1 MKKTMFYYLILL
13 LLCSPINSMLFGGS
27 TKSDLTIIDMRCEYK
42 ENPVIDALKPRLS
55 WLLNSTKRGQFQS
68 AYRILVAT
76 APEKLTEDKAD
87 LWDSKKVV
95 SDNTYQVEYNGQALH
110 SREIC
115 YWKVMSWDKNGNP
128 GAWSKP
134 AKWEMGLLDE
144 SDWKGEWIGLN
155 LNNLGKGPVYS
166 LPPAPYLRKDVV
178 VNNNVKKARLYVT
191 AKGLYQFYINGKK
204 IGNDYLKPGWT
215 DYNKRV
221 YYQTYDITGEIKKG
235 NNAFGAILSYGWYA
249 GYIGYALAI
258 QNPKVKN
265 FYGDVPELLAQ
276 VEVEYTNGNT
286 ERFVTDNLWKAG
298 YGPIVESDILN
309 GETYDARKEFKGWC
323 NTGFNDS
330 EWKPVESFSKTDC
343 KLECS
348 PGNPVVVT
356 EKLKPASVIL
366 KHGKYIFDMGQNFAG
381 VIKLKVKGSIGDT
394 VVMRYGEMLFPD
406 SSLMTE
412 NLRKARATDT
422 YIIKGDK
429 NGEEWI
435 PDFTYHG
442 FRYVEISGLKKKPAL
457 NTVEGLVMGSNTPVA
472 GSFKCSNKMV
482 NKIYHNIT
490 WTQRANFMDIPTDC
504 PQRDERLGWTGDA
517 QIYVSSA
524 VLNMD
529 IAAFYSKWLVD
540 LNDSQLPNGA
550 YPNFAPFVLLSRSNT
565 FSPGWTES
573 GIICPYAI
581 YKAYN
586 DTRVIGKF
594 WPYFTK
600 FMKMLEDRSGK
611 EYFFKERSF
620 DDLDPKGGYS
630 DWLSIG
636 KKTSPDMLATMYYGY
651 CASLMSEMAKA
662 VNKDEESKYYTGIF
676 GKIKEAF
683 LKHYVSADGKLI
695 CDEKAYGDGKGYVD
709 GDRGFTGH
717 TQTAYANAIYMKM
730 LPDSLIPVAGKYL
743 NQLVKDNNNYLVTGF
758 LGVRPLLPA
767 LSATGYT
774 ETAYQLLLNKGYPS
788 WGYEVENGAT
798 TIWERWNSFTKGKGF
813 GDPGMNSFS
822 HYSFGSVCEWMF
834 RDIAGINSDGPAYK
848 KIIIK
853 PEIPAD
859 KITFTDASLITMN
872 GKIVSSWKVEG
883 KKLIMNVT
891 IPVNSS
897 AVIYIPTVDQNK
909 VKEGSALI
917 NELPGAEIGN
927 YENGYLPVKVGSGTY
942 KFESVIE

>member
-1 MKKTMFYYLILL
+1 MKKTILYYLVLL
-13 LLCSPINSMLFGGS
+13 LSCSPINSLLFGGS
-27 TKSDLTIIDMRCEYK
+27 AKSDLTIINLRSEYK
-42 ENPVIDALKPRLS
+42 ENPVIDVLKPRLS
-55 WLLNSTKRGQFQS
+55 WLLNSTKRGQVQS

-76 APEKLTEDKAD
+76 TTEKLTEDKAD

-95 SDNTYQVEYNGQALH
+95 NDNTYQVEYNGQPLH
-110 SREIC
+110 SRQIC
-115 YWKVMSWDKNGNP
+115 YWKVMSWDKNGKP
-128 GAWSKP
+128 GLWSKP

-178 VNNNVKKARLYVT
+178 VNNKVKKARLYVT

-204 IGNDYLKPGWT
+204 IGNDFLKPGWT
-215 DYNKRV
+215 DYNKRI

-258 QNPKVKN
+258 QNSKVKN

-276 VEVEYTNGNT
+276 VEIEYTNGNT
-286 ERFVTDNLWKAG
+286 EKFVTDDLWKVN

-309 GETYDARKEFKGWC
+309 GETFDANKEFKGWC
-323 NTGFNDS
+323 NSGFNDAG
-330 EWKPVESFSKTDC
+330 WKPVETFSKTDC

-348 PGNPVVVT
+348 PGNPVVIT

-394 VVMRYGEMLFPD
+394 IVIRYGEMLFPD

-429 NGEEWI
+429 NGEEWT

-442 FRYVEISGLKKKPAL
+442 FRYVEIAGLKKKPAL
-457 NTVEGLVMGSNTPVA
+457 STVEGLVMGSNTPVA
-472 GSFKCSNKMV
+472 GSFNCSDKMV
-482 NKIYHNIT
+482 NQIYHNIT

-550 YPNFAPFVLLSRSNT
+550 YPNFAPFVLLSPSNS

-586 DTRVIGKF
+586 DTKVIGKF

-611 EYFFKERSF
+611 EYYFKERSF
-620 DDLDPKGGYS
+620 DDLDPKGGFS

-662 VNKDEESKYYTGIF
+662 VNKDEESKYYAEVF
-676 GKIKEAF
+676 GKIKDAF
-683 LKHYVSADGKLI
+683 LKHYVSAEGKLI
-695 CDEKAYGDGKGYVD
+695 CDEKAYVD
-709 GDRGFTGH
+709 GERGFTGH

-730 LPDSLIPVAGKYL
+730 LPDSLIPVAGRYL

-834 RDIAGINSDGPAYK
+834 RDMAGINSDGPAYK

-859 KITFTDASLITMN
+859 KIKFTNASLITMN

-897 AVIYIPTVDQNK
+897 AVIYIPTVDQST
-909 VKEGSALI
+909 VKEGSAVI
-917 NELPGAEIGN
+917 NKLSGAEIEK
-927 YENGYLPVKVGSGTY
+927 YENGYLPIKIGSGTY
-942 KFESVIE
+942 KFESLIKK